1 MMSQPV
7 GQDRHITLDAMR
19 GFAVMGILAMN
30 IIAFAMPEWAYV
42 TPIAYGGESLA
53 DRISWFLSAIFVDG
67 KMRGLFSL
75 LFGASLMLIT
85 ERAEAKGG
93 SAARTHYARM
103 AWLALFGLAHF
114 YFIWF
119 GDILFLYATLGCIAF
134 LFRNWE
140 PARLIKWAVIIFLI
154 GWLLWALQLVGLQ
167 IFQFFAT
174 RPDADPS
181 LVAQYREIL
190 NSPDFAMNI
199 EADLALHR
207 GGYTEIVAAK
217 LKDWS
222 DPLFAILQ
230 GWHETL
236 ALMMVGMALL
246 KNGFLTGQLESGEYL
261 LWVRRL
267 LVPGLVL
274 NALVAIWVA
283 VMGFDLITSLAA
295 FLTWSA
301 IPRMMLTIAY
311 AALLI
316 LLIRRMAGA
325 ALIDRVAAAGRV
337 AFTNYLG
344 TSIVMTTIFYGY
356 GLGLYGDFG
365 RAALWLFVIG
375 GWVVML
381 LWSKPWLERFH
392 YGPFEWIWR
401 SLARGEVQNW
411 RRQR

>member
-1 MMSQPV
+1 MMSQSV
-7 GQDRHITLDAMR
+7 SQDRHITLDAMR

-42 TPIAYGGESLA
+42 TPLAYGGESLS
-53 DRISWFLSAIFVDG
+53 DRIAWFLSAVFVDG

-85 ERAEAKGG
+85 ERAEAKGA

-119 GDILFLYATLGCIAF
+119 GDILFLYAMLGCVAF
-134 LFRNWE
+134 LFRHWE
-140 PARLIKWAVIIFLI
+140 PARLIKWAIIIFLI
-154 GWLLWALQLVGLQ
+154 GWLFWGLQFVGLQ
-167 IFQFFAT
+167 ILQFFAT
-174 RPDADPS
+174 RPDADAS

-190 NSPDFAMNI
+190 NSPAFAMNV

-207 GGYTEIVAAK
+207 GGYAEIVASK
-217 LKDWS
+217 LRDWS

-230 GWHETL
+230 GGHETL

-246 KNGFLTGQLESGEYL
+246 KNGFLTGQLEPEEYRR
-261 LWVRRL
+261 WVRRL
-267 LVPGLVL
+267 LLPGLVL
-274 NALVAIWVA
+274 SALVAGWVA
-283 VMGFDLITSLAA
+283 MMGFDLVTSLAA

-311 AALLI
+311 AALLL
-316 LLIRRMAGA
+316 LLIRRMAGG
-325 ALIDRVAAAGRV
+325 ALLGRVAAAGRV

-356 GLGLYGDFG
+356 GFGLYGDFG
-365 RAALWLFVIG
+365 RAALWLFVITA
-375 GWVVML
+375 WAVML
-381 LWSKPWLERFH
+381 LWSKPWLDRFH
-392 YGPFEWIWR
+392 YGPFEWLWR
-401 SLARGEVQNW
+401 SLARAEVQRL
-411 RRQR
+411 RR